1 MSFGTLSIKDNAIP
15 LFSPPYSNNPN
26 KFSKITIISIAYRVT
41 LASVQ
46 HLVPDVLELESEPL
60 MTTWFIDYGMS
71 SVGSY
76 KEFLQFV
83 EVTYKG
89 EKFNYA
95 LFLALDNEAAIFA
108 GREVKFWQV
117 IHFVSIL
124 DLKRTVT
131 VQTVADSIC
140 VKAE

>member
-15 LFSPPYSNNPN
+15 SFSPPYSNNPN

-46 HLVPDVLELESEPL
+46 HLVPDVLEL
-60 MTTWFIDYGMS
+60 D
-71 SVGSY
+71 VGSY

-83 EVTYKG
+83 EVIYKV
-89 EKFNYA
+89 EKFDYA

-117 IHFVSIL
+117 IHFVSIP
-124 DLKRTVT
+124 DLKRMVT